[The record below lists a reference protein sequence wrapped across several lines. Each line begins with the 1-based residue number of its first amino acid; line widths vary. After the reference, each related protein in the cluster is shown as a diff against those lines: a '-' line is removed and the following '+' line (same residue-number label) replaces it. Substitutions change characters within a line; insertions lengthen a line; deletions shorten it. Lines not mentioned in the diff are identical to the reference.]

1 VAVAPARPGFWLQHA
16 SNEARQ
22 LVVFADELAQTPP
35 GRPGVAFAPVNAP
48 RTLNELFERT
58 RRAGDAILDPH
69 GHALDLP
76 PTKRAQQHFPW
87 LAENPRPAT
96 QPQWEQWMQRAL
108 DHEQSA
114 ELRGAGPPPSFVMTP
129 SPVIEA
135 ARGTLELYPVLDAA
149 VAVASRQPAGTD
161 CWLCVSVD
169 RTYLREQPHLT
180 RLANAMLATGATG
193 FVFRC
198 SHSQLPPVDDLRY
211 LNGLR
216 EVTQACMANNIR
228 IYLPNS
234 GWLGW
239 LAMAWGAWG
248 FSGGMAAGTWV
259 DRVRTPMTRPELPT
273 LPYFEPQLL
282 RSLPWRVHEQLVKEA
297 NYMPCTCLDCI
308 QMGTNHDLTLA
319 KRHQLRHA
327 HNEGSALVAMPAAQ
341 RRASVANRLDAA
353 IAFRDSLSTP
363 TQGRVGAEFLDRWR
377 ALV

>member
-1 VAVAPARPGFWLQHA
+1 MAVAPVRPGFWLQHA
-16 SNEARQ
+16 SNGASQ
-22 LVVFADELAQTPP
+22 LVAFADELAQTPA
-35 GRPGVAFAPVNAP
+35 GRPGMAFGPVNAP
-48 RTLNELFERT
+48 RTLNQLFQHARA
-58 RRAGDAILDPH
+58 AGDAILDPQ
-69 GHALDLP
+69 GHALDLE
-76 PTKRAQQHFPW
+76 PTKRAQKHFPW
-87 LAENPRPAT
+87 LVQTPRPAT
-96 QPQWEQWMQRAL
+96 QPQWEQWMRAAL

-114 ELRGAGPPPSFVMTP
+114 ALRGSGPPPSFVTTP

-149 VAVASRQPAGTD
+149 VAVAAGQPAGTD
-161 CWLCVSVD
+161 CWLCVTVD
-169 RTYLREQPHLT
+169 RTYLRDAPHLT

-193 FVFRC
+193 FVFRA

-211 LNGLR
+211 LQGLR
-216 EVTQACMANNIR
+216 EVVQACADNNIR

-259 DRVRTPMTRPELPT
+259 DRVRTPMTRPEQPT
-273 LPYFEPQLL
+273 LPYFQPQLL
-282 RSLPWRVHEQLVKEA
+282 RSLPWRVHEELVNA
-297 NYMPCTCLDCI
+297 PTYQPCACPDCQNI
-308 QMGTNHDLTLA
+308 GAGHDLAAA

-341 RRASVANRLDAA
+341 RRASIINRLDAA
-353 IAFRDSLSTP
+353 IAFRDSLP
-363 TQGRVGAEFLDRWR
+363 LPLQGRVGGAFLDRWR